1 MLFYSKLHLNI
12 YGNLYL
18 QSQKNLGV
26 ITVSSG
32 NFAVALAYQGNSL
45 GIPVTV
51 LLPESTSP
59 VKIRMCERF
68 DADTRISR
76 TDEEKVLNMFLVS
89 CFLYQSCTT
98 ATNFKLSAVI
108 GKNIV
113 SSVVSV
119 FFMQNATEIKHL
131 FLSQCVW

>member
-1 MLFYSKLHLNI
+1 MLFYSKLHLKF
-12 YGNLYL
+12 YGNPHL

-68 DADTRISR
+68 DADTRISSM
-76 TDEEKVLNMFLVS
+76 DERKVINIH
-89 CFLYQSCTT
+89 CF
-98 ATNFKLSAVI
+98 
-108 GKNIV
+108 
-113 SSVVSV
+113 
-119 FFMQNATEIKHL
+119 
-131 FLSQCVW
+131 

>member
-1 MLFYSKLHLNI
+1 MIIQEIRPADRELNFLLLMILSYAFLFQVELLSAKKVKNF

-59 VKIRMCERF
+59 VNIRMCERF
-68 DADTRISR
+68 DADTRISSM
-76 TDEEKVLNMFLVS
+76 DEGKVIN
-89 CFLYQSCTT
+89 
-98 ATNFKLSAVI
+98 
-108 GKNIV
+108 V
-113 SSVVSV
+113 SSFMLSLLVVFNS
-119 FFMQNATEIKHL
+119 H
-131 FLSQCVW
+131 

>member
-1 MLFYSKLHLNI
+1 MLFDSKLYLNFF
-12 YGNLYL
+12 GNLYL

-51 LLPESTSP
+51 LLPRSTIP

-68 DADTRISR
+68 DADTRISSM
-76 TDEEKVLNMFLVS
+76 DEGKVINMLRVS
-89 CFLYQSCTT
+89 CFLY
-98 ATNFKLSAVI
+98 
-108 GKNIV
+108 
-113 SSVVSV
+113 
-119 FFMQNATEIKHL
+119 
-131 FLSQCVW
+131 

>member
-1 MLFYSKLHLNI
+1 MLFYSKLHLNV

-68 DADTRISR
+68 DADTRISS

-89 CFLYQSCTT
+89 CFLY
-98 ATNFKLSAVI
+98 
-108 GKNIV
+108 
-113 SSVVSV
+113 
-119 FFMQNATEIKHL
+119 
-131 FLSQCVW
+131 

>member
-1 MLFYSKLHLNI
+1 MFFHSKLHLNF
-12 YGNLYL
+12 YGDLYL

-51 LLPESTSP
+51 LLPENTSP

-68 DADTRISR
+68 DADTRISNM
-76 TDEEKVLNMFLVS
+76 DEGKVMNMFLVTCS
-89 CFLYQSCTT
+89 LY
-98 ATNFKLSAVI
+98 
-108 GKNIV
+108 
-113 SSVVSV
+113 
-119 FFMQNATEIKHL
+119 
-131 FLSQCVW
+131 